1 MHKGPVSANG
11 DQQQICASQLVAKMP
26 LTIRDVGIVPSVERF
41 VSTNYLLR
49 HILVLALLVV
59 LTLCTSIIT
68 YTLVL
73 HYGQPTQFSSSDPRA
88 GFQAGSSGRDTMD
101 IISASASTLITCVY
115 SSVHF
120 DVPRSYAHRLPLL
133 QKLRS
138 RDYWLE
144 LWTKVSF
151 WLLAVFSPE
160 MLVLHVF
167 YEHMLA
173 RRDVAWMREH
183 GYTEWTLTLAFAAD
197 MGALALPPPDD
208 GRTVRSGFALHEE
221 LLRKHE
227 PGALDCKA
235 LEYGLA
241 DRTKADSLF
250 KLLTTLQIIRFS
262 VGWVVRTAMKLPNA
276 PLETITC
283 AYVACTLI
291 YYGLWFQKPYSV
303 SERITV
309 RVKPTLRRSRQLPAS
324 SSTSSASQV
333 KPQRKWAE
341 PIQTFWEQVCVPFL
355 EPPIT
360 DTDRLHGS
368 ERMTQLS
375 PSVGTDMTQGSL
387 VGAIASLFVGLA
399 HLACW
404 DVEFPNSNGQVLWR
418 YCTVLLIAI
427 PIVVCAIILGAAIVQ
442 RRWVTAAMNKMAL
455 GLIVA
460 YCIARLILLILLGH
474 SFQSLPQAV
483 YDTQDMAWLSFIPFI
498 H

>member
-1 MHKGPVSANG
+1 
-11 DQQQICASQLVAKMP
+11 MP

-49 HILVLALLVV
+49 HVLVLALLVV
-59 LTLCTSIIT
+59 LTLCSSTIT
-68 YTLVL
+68 YALVL
-73 HYGQPTQFSSSDPRA
+73 HYGQPTHFSSSDPRA

-120 DVPRSYAHRLPLL
+120 DVPRSAVHRLPLL
-133 QKLRS
+133 KKLRS

-151 WLLAVFSPE
+151 WLLAIFSPE
-160 MLVLHVF
+160 MLVVHAF

-183 GYTEWTLTLAFAAD
+183 GYSEWSLTLAFAAD
-197 MGALALPPPDD
+197 MGALSLPPPDE
-208 GRTVRSGFALHEE
+208 GRTIRSGFALHEE

-235 LEYGLA
+235 LEYDLA

-250 KLLTTLQIIRFS
+250 KLLTTLQIVRFF
-262 VGWVVRTAMKLPNA
+262 VGWVARTAAKLPNA
-276 PLETITC
+276 PLETVTC

-291 YYGLWFQKPYSV
+291 YYGLWFQKPYNV
-303 SERITV
+303 SESITV
-309 RVKPTLRRSRQLPAS
+309 RVAPTLRRSRQLPALS
-324 SSTSSASQV
+324 PTASATASQA
-333 KPQRKWAE
+333 KRSRKWAR
-341 PIQTFWEQVCVPFL
+341 PFQTFWEKACVPFL

-360 DTDRLHGS
+360 ETDRLHGS
-368 ERMTQLS
+368 ERMTQSS
-375 PSVGTDMTQGSL
+375 PYLTQGSL
-387 VGAIASLFVGLA
+387 IAAVASLFVGLA

-418 YCTVLLIAI
+418 YCTVLIIVL
-427 PIVVCAIILGAAIVQ
+427 PLVVCVIILGAAVVQ
-442 RRWVTAAMNKMAL
+442 RTWVTAAMNKMAL
-455 GLIVA
+455 TLIVT

-474 SFQSLPQAV
+474 SFQSLPQTV
-483 YDTQDMAWLSFIPFI
+483 YDTQDIPWLSFIPFI